1 MIFTSYP
8 RWSCAGGDGPSM
20 GSSSKSRASPPAP
33 CSIFGLYSA
42 LPSRGS
48 QLRRHQ
54 CRRLAMSKHYETSC
68 SASPP
73 SASQLLH
80 SLRPLVNVSSPPS
93 ASLSSAGCF
102 ITALR
107 DQLLPVPHL
116 CSSAE
121 QMLHCSSTAARGS
134 EENGQVSLRR
144 AASRSPFGYSQELGH
159 ISSAAL
165 ALWLTCHHSHPT
177 WCAPHIGHTIGLR

>member
-1 MIFTSYP
+1 MKTKPLKSRTAETVERRDDAELLLTGTIPVKSQRARGTG
-8 RWSCAGGDGPSM
+8 RVGGI
-20 GSSSKSRASPPAP
+20 SKSRASPPAP

-116 CSSAE
+116 RSSAE

-144 AASRSPFGYSQELGH
+144 AASRWF
-159 ISSAAL
+159 
-165 ALWLTCHHSHPT
+165 C
-177 WCAPHIGHTIGLR
+177 LR

>member
-1 MIFTSYP
+1 
-8 RWSCAGGDGPSM
+8 M

-93 ASLSSAGCF
+93 ASLSSAACF

-116 CSSAE
+116 RSSAE
-121 QMLHCSSTAARGS
+121 QMLHCSSTAARHAGS
-134 EENGQVSLRR
+134 VCDRLVTNPVWARSRPQLLLSTKVLCYR
-144 AASRSPFGYSQELGH
+144 ALVELAFDRQARSGAVCKAR
-159 ISSAAL
+159 SSTAQGAHE
-165 ALWLTCHHSHPT
+165 TVVK
-177 WCAPHIGHTIGLR
+177 GLSNIRP

>member
-1 MIFTSYP
+1 MSLTSYP
-8 RWSCAGGDGPSM
+8 RGSGAGGDGPSM

-116 CSSAE
+116 RSSAE

-144 AASRSPFGYSQELGH
+144 AAS
-159 ISSAAL
+159 
-165 ALWLTCHHSHPT
+165 LWFC
-177 WCAPHIGHTIGLR
+177 LR